1 MGNMEEALK
10 KAGLSESEPTTPI
23 APTEP
28 GPPDLAAENPPADSP
43 PAENPNATPAPA
55 EEIKPE
61 TKPPTKPPTKPE
73 AKKDHQCSKCGAVFV
88 PKHPKH
94 RLCPKCADE
103 HFTARPPRGA
113 ERPERPTGAAG
124 AVGTVEAVEKPAAAE
139 KPVPATRPAPRR
151 LPERDRPLRPL
162 PQSAQD
168 AAASSIGSSKT
179 PPRSVVRSLPQ
190 SLPQDYLASGYFGS
204 GGRVRDEV
212 YTTWAL
218 RVADVLVERRLK
230 SRQLR
235 AFYNHVKRAG
245 AALDAG
251 RDIHLVRADILKIK
265 PFAAERQ
272 GRGLVPAEF
281 REFLDRN
288 VDQVK
293 DEKTLRAFAEH
304 FQAVVGYATG
314 RLKN

>member
-10 KAGLSESEPTTPI
+10 KAGLSESEP
-23 APTEP
+23 EP
-28 GPPDLAAENPPADSP
+28 GLPAEKQEETPP
-43 PAENPNATPAPA
+43 PAEEAASAPA
-55 EEIKPE
+55 EAKPE
-61 TKPPTKPPTKPE
+61 AKPPTKPPTKPE

-139 KPVPATRPAPRR
+139 KPVPATRPAVRR
-151 LPERDRPLRPL
+151 PVERERPLRP
-162 PQSAQD
+162 
-168 AAASSIGSSKT
+168 
-179 PPRSVVRSLPQ
+179 LPQ

-212 YTTWAL
+212 YTAWAL

-245 AALDAG
+245 AAMDAG

-272 GRGLVPAEF
+272 GRGLIPAEF

>member
-10 KAGLSESEPTTPI
+10 KAGLSESEPTTPT
-23 APTEP
+23 APAEP
-28 GPPDLAAENPPADSP
+28 SVAAEKPPADSP
-43 PAENPNATPAPA
+43 DATSAPA
-55 EEIKPE
+55 AEAKPE
-61 TKPPTKPPTKPE
+61 TKPPTKPET
-73 AKKDHQCSKCGAVFV
+73 KKDHSCSKCGAVFV

-103 HFTARPPRGA
+103 HFTARKA
-113 ERPERPTGAAG
+113 ERPE
-124 AVGTVEAVEKPAAAE
+124 PAAAE
-139 KPVPATRPAPRR
+139 KPAAPAAAEKAAPAPRPAAR
-151 LPERDRPLRPL
+151 RPAERDRPLRPL
-162 PQSAQD
+162 PQSL
-168 AAASSIGSSKT
+168 
-179 PPRSVVRSLPQ
+179 PP
-190 SLPQDYLASGYFGS
+190 DYLASGYFGS
-204 GGRVRDEV
+204 GGHVRDEV

-235 AFYNHVKRAG
+235 AFYNHVKRAET
-245 AALDAG
+245 ALNAG
-251 RDIHLVRADILKIK
+251 RDIRQVRADVLKIK

-272 GRGLVPAEF
+272 GRGSIPAEF

-288 VDQVK
+288 VDQVE

-304 FQAVVGYATG
+304 FQAVVGYASG